1 VKDWLLVIGYPQ
13 TNSDMLKTG
22 NVFFDYCLAVAGF
35 LPLLPALLILVK
47 KTYLKEPMNF
57 LLIICLLNFL
67 SGWVRR
73 AGFPDAAGQP
83 VIHNIF
89 ALLEMVFLALLFR
102 PGLGTKMKNA
112 VNVFLIAFLS
122 AIFTYF
128 SLRGWGSCNVAID
141 SIEAF
146 IIVGILLLSL
156 PPLIRSTPV
165 YVLQTPQIWIAG
177 GTVFYFFTLI
187 LLEWVGGS
195 CFLPVSRP
203 PDTEKMILLAIA
215 EIIRYLLYTGA
226 VLIV

>member
-1 VKDWLLVIGYPQ
+1 
-13 TNSDMLKTG
+13 MLKTG

-35 LPLLPALLILVK
+35 LPLLPALLIILK
-47 KTYLKEPMNF
+47 KTYLKEPNHF
-57 LLIICLLNFL
+57 LMIVCLLNFL

-73 AGFPDAAGQP
+73 AGLPDATGQP
-83 VIHNIF
+83 VVNNIF
-89 ALLEMVFLALLFR
+89 ALLEMIFLALLFR
-102 PGLGTKMKNA
+102 PGLGAQAKNA

-146 IIVGILLLSL
+146 IITGIILLSL
-156 PPLIRSTPV
+156 PPLIRRTPV
-165 YVLQTPQIWIAG
+165 YVLQAPQIWIAG
-177 GTVFYFFTLI
+177 GTLFYFFTLI
-187 LLEWVGGS
+187 LLEGVGGS
-195 CFLPVSRP
+195 CFQPVSRP

-215 EIIRYLLYTGA
+215 EIVRYLLYTGA